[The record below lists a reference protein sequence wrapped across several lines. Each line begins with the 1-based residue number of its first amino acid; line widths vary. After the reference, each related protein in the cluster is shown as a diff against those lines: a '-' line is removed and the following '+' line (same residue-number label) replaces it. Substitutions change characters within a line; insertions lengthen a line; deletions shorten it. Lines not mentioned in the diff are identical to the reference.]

1 MYKNLYITLT
11 LALIVTATS
20 FSQLKTPAASTSAK
34 IIQTVGLTNIEIHYS
49 RPSAKGRKIF
59 GTDGVVLFDKL
70 WRTGANAATKITF
83 DDNVTV
89 AGKEL
94 KAGAYAILTKPGA
107 SAWNIY
113 FYPYNSGNWTSYVE
127 KEPIATVTGNSKKV
141 SDLVETFTISINNIT
156 METADLIFAWENTKV
171 TLPIKV
177 EVHKKTMAS
186 IEKTLAGPTTFDYFR
201 AALYLHESG
210 KDLDTALEYIQK
222 ATKGNNPRFFQVH
235 REALILA
242 DLGRK
247 TEAITVAKR
256 SLALAKK
263 AGNDDFVRLN
273 EESIKEWSK

>member
-1 MYKNLYITLT
+1 MYKNIYITSILVFV
-11 LALIVTATS
+11 ITATS
-20 FSQLKTPAASTSAK
+20 FAQLKTPAASTSAK
-34 IIQTVGLTNIEIHYS
+34 IIQTVGLTDIEIHYS
-49 RPSAKGRKIF
+49 RPSARGRKIF
-59 GTDGVVLFDKL
+59 GTEGVVPFDAL

-83 DDNVTV
+83 TDDITIS
-89 AGKEL
+89 GKQI
-94 KAGAYAILTKPGA
+94 KAGSYAILTKPGT

-113 FYPYNSGNWTSYVE
+113 FYPYESGNWTSYVE
-127 KEPIATVTGNSKKV
+127 KKPTVTVTSNSKKV
-141 SDLVETFTISINNIT
+141 LDPIETFTISIDNII
-156 METADLIFAWENTKV
+156 MENADLVFAWENTKV
-171 TLPIKV
+171 VLPMGV

-210 KDLDTALEYIQK
+210 KDLDTALDYIQK
-222 ATKGNNPRFFQVH
+222 ATKGDNPRFFQVH

-247 TEAITVAKR
+247 TEAISAAKR

-273 EESIKEWSK
+273 EQSIKEWSK